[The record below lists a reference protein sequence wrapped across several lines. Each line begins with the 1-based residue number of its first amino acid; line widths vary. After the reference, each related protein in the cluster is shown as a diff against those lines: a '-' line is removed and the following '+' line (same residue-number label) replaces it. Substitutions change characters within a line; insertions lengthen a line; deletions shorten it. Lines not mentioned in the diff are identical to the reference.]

1 MSTLRATLRSFF
13 LVFVLGLAGPIAVP
27 AAFAQP
33 AGAPTAPSAS
43 KPDVFHGTTSNS
55 GNAGSSSSTRNTPTQ
70 GETTGAANSG
80 VDRQPDTKDTTR
92 PQIGE
97 RPR

>member
-1 MSTLRATLRSFF
+1 MSSLRTCF
-13 LVFVLGLAGPIAVP
+13 LVFVLGLAGPVAVP

-43 KPDVFHGTTSNS
+43 KPDVFHGTTSNP

-70 GETTGAANSG
+70 GETNGAATSG
-80 VDRQPDTKDTTR
+80 VDKQPDTKDSTR
-92 PQIGE
+92 TQIGE